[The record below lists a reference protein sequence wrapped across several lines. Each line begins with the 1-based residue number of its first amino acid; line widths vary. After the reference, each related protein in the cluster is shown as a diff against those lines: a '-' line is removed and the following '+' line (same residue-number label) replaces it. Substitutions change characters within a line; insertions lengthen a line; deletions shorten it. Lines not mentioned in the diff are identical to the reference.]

1 MADLALLKSTIEQVK
16 ALRPDLHWRT
26 MTAADVAALLNAPRT
41 VANPDAGQ
49 TTGERVVPKQVKFE
63 DVVALLPPAVIVS
76 IYRELGNFLPDLQ
89 VVIEAQDREF
99 MNALLSLAVQVKG
112 ISVDSAM
119 RFYQALEVAATF
131 EDLVAV
137 AIAKQDRAYL
147 MKLLQIGMAAQ
158 VIEQDTLDDLAAM
171 LAATETVTDI
181 APDTLP
187 APSYSELYELGR
199 VTTDDVFFVMSG
211 LG

>member
-1 MADLALLKSTIEQVK
+1 MADLALLKNAIEQVK
-16 ALRPDLHWRT
+16 VLRPDLHWHT
-26 MTAADVAALLNAPRT
+26 LSAPDIAALLSAPRT
-41 VANPDAGQ
+41 VVNPEAGQ

-76 IYRELGNFLPDLQ
+76 IYKELGNFLPDLQ
-89 VVIEAQDREF
+89 AVIEAQDREF
-99 MNALLSLAVQVKG
+99 MGALISLAVQVKG
-112 ISVDSAM
+112 VSVESAM
-119 RFYQALEVAATF
+119 AFYQALEVAATF

-158 VIEQDTLDDLAAM
+158 VITQETLDDLAA
-171 LAATETVTDI
+171 LLSATETVTDV

-199 VTTDDVFFVMSG
+199 VTADDVFFVMSG